1 MCRGKGVGGSDPGVW
16 VCGNGGCSLME
27 ILGGSLEEHF
37 PEMRRIV
44 NARGLVCQEA
54 SREAREVRAEG
65 PDQEGE
71 K

>member
-1 MCRGKGVGGSDPGVW
+1 
-16 VCGNGGCSLME
+16 ME

-37 PEMRRIV
+37 TEMRRIV